1 MRSREVVT
9 EESHHLKAGKASGAA
24 DSPPDIWIDFS
35 NDRQSEKL
43 YVTEFPGSEEESMRF
58 MLPPDPPSPV
68 LDVRTSGGLNLVQSG
83 SERIR
88 LQSEAYPVRVTLH
101 GVEKNSE
108 YTWRF
113 VLKDGID

>member
-1 MRSREVVT
+1 MRIQEEIS
-9 EESHHLKAGKASGAA
+9 EESNHLKAAKAIVAE

-43 YVTEFPGSEEESMRF
+43 YIREFPGSEEESMRF
-58 MLPPDPPSPV
+58 MLPPEPPSPV

-88 LQSEAYPVRVTLH
+88 SEERRVGTERRYW
-101 GVEKNSE
+101 V
-108 YTWRF
+108 
-113 VLKDGID
+113 